1 MTNKIQ
7 KTKLIHAELKNG
19 DFYKY
24 LWLGNDDF
32 ADLWNDWDFESNEGK
47 FKGMLDFD
55 QTFGFTF
62 EMDEIKDEKSI
73 IGKCVELGFLDE
85 AIVDFTLEDV
95 IWEETTYPNKIT
107 IPSET
112 WVELYTSLSSFIL
125 HFSALDPVWTED
137 ENGGE
142 VYTEDAQN
150 KFMDISEQVEDILSL
165 FFNKG

>member
-55 QTFGFTF
+55 QTFGYTF

-73 IGKCVELGFLDE
+73 IGKCVELGFPDE

-95 IWEETTYPNKIT
+95 IWEEQEDMLERFIKTLNLEEEEDYF
-107 IPSET
+107 
-112 WVELYTSLSSFIL
+112 LYERLQRFI
-125 HFSALDPVWTED
+125 
-137 ENGGE
+137 
-142 VYTEDAQN
+142 
-150 KFMDISEQVEDILSL
+150 KEQS
-165 FFNKG
+165 